1 MRDARRIERFEN
13 FHDLPVRLL
22 HDPSGPVGWCVITA
36 TEPTPGGT
44 PDAGP
49 TRNGLVRIKGDQ
61 MSAGREPSCPSTGI
75 LACPLTCSP
84 AHRAEA
90 PPLISDAR
98 ARPSVGR

>member
-1 MRDARRIERFEN
+1 MRDTSRVIRFEN

-22 HDPSGPVGWCVITA
+22 HGPSGPLAGCVITA
-36 TEPTPGGT
+36 TEPTPGGAT
-44 PDAGP
+44 ARGT
-49 TRNGLVRIKGDQ
+49 TRNGRVRIKGDQ
-61 MSAGREPSCPSTGI
+61 LSAGRAPSCPSTGI
-75 LACPLTCSP
+75 LACPLSCSP